1 MERATVKIRTQI
13 NGLLLLVIVF
23 ILITFGVAIVAER
36 KVETE
41 MHEMIRTEDLISSLE
56 EMRKITVETALL
68 HDEIAHDRWQ
78 YKLNQVQIELQRMGK
93 ARPYAKDQFRQLNEQ
108 ASQARL
114 AFLQFTPEAG
124 KKGVSADTVAAT
136 VANLF
141 ATTEK
146 MIEIGHDLIEHD
158 REETREA
165 LENMQL
171 ITGGIMLG
179 FGLLIIFVWRMVRT
193 DILRP
198 LHEFQQGTE
207 RIAAGEYSH
216 RLNLAQQD
224 EIGALARAF
233 DGMSARVEQSRS
245 QLQVEA
251 ENSRRAELA
260 LQESARYTKT
270 ILDNAVDGIITIDQL
285 GAIQSANRAVT
296 SIFGYATTDLVGQN
310 FRMLVDLSA
319 HEALEQCLSSQ
330 GEVAWSREVAGRR
343 SDGRHFPLELALSQ
357 TVYRGQALFV
367 GLLRDISERHR
378 IEQMKSEFVS
388 TVSHELRTPLTSIG
402 GSLGLIVGGALGEVP
417 APIKAMLLIAH
428 KNSLRLSHLIDD
440 LLDME
445 KLVAGKFRFDL
456 QVLPLMPLLEQSI
469 EATHAY
475 AEKFAVSFQLIER
488 IEQVMVEVDGN
499 RLQQVMAN
507 FLSNAAKFSP
517 PGGQVQIRVTRHG
530 DRVRVSIIDNGPG
543 IPAEF
548 QSQIFQK
555 FSQADS
561 SDTRQKGGTGL
572 GLAITRELIVH
583 MHGTVGF
590 ETQAG
595 KGSSFHFELPAIFP
609 AG

>member
-171 ITGGIMLG
+171 VTGGIMLG

-475 AEKFAVSFQLIER
+475 AEKFAVSFQLIKR

-595 KGSSFHFELPAIFP
+595 KGSCFHFELPAIFP
-609 AG
+609 AD